1 MPAEGGALEG
11 EQATSQGTAQAP
23 VCSSVQGMD
32 DLLVAL
38 GYTCSISNHVAL
50 AAAWRAETQGCS

>member
-11 EQATSQGTAQAP
+11 EQATPQGTAQAP

-38 GYTCSISNHVAL
+38 GYPCSSSNHVA
-50 AAAWRAETQGCS
+50 QGCS